1 MYIQFG
7 RKFKSRP
14 KWYSVTSTM
23 IEKYKNKLDSLL
35 MLIQLPF
42 TVLHC
47 ENVLCTTHDIVI
59 ESLYDSIIIICTFEC
74 SKFFYSIYK
83 TALKILQTKDS
94 RLERLCKTFLLKL
107 YAGTKFGKKEASL

>member
-1 MYIQFG
+1 MSLDFSIDNLTKFKG

-14 KWYSVTSTM
+14 KWHSATSTM

-59 ESLYDSIIIICTFEC
+59 ESLYDSIIH
-74 SKFFYSIYK
+74 
-83 TALKILQTKDS
+83 ALLNAANSLVFHLQDHT
-94 RLERLCKTFLLKL
+94 
-107 YAGTKFGKKEASL
+107 